1 MNKLKH
7 ILVVDDDIFMVK
19 TLLLILNRKG
29 YQADGANSGKE
40 ALEMAINN
48 DYQYV
53 ITDVKMSGMTGIELF
68 REIKKVKPNL
78 PVLLMTAYTSFDL
91 IDDALEEGAVDC
103 MTKPL
108 DIDKLLSILLVR
120 LSENKPHSV

>member
-1 MNKLKH
+1 MTKQKS
-7 ILVVDDDIFMVK
+7 ILVVDDDRSMAK
-19 TLLLILNRKG
+19 TLKTILDYKG
-29 YQADGANSGKE
+29 YPTDTAHCGKE
-40 ALEMAINN
+40 ALEMATNN

-91 IDDALEEGAVDC
+91 IDEALEEGAVDC

-108 DIDKLLSILLVR
+108 DIDKMLSLI
-120 LSENKPHSV
+120 K